1 MAYGNL
7 LDGEGWQPMMQGG
20 SMGGYSPMAPSSGS
34 SMNLLSGGNALATP
48 VRTTTYTFG
57 GIKPY
62 GNVLSPNRPDEL
74 DGLARGG
81 YDAPPSMT
89 SAEAEQAA
97 SVVNAENAPEVAGLA
112 MGLGQGPMSAV
123 MGKAA
128 QGITSAMKDHLG
140 PYGVG
145 GLAPNPQVGTPAF
158 AQATPAM
165 DTAPGFTDA
174 GARASAFSNMD
185 LSPQARFG
193 GQPAPTPNMMGG
205 IPGFSDALGAFSR
218 DSGLSSALGG
228 LFGDPNAVDPAAA
241 LGEVASGR
249 AGDGR
254 GGLQGFA
261 ERGFGTDVFGRD
273 RDGGDRD
280 GNGRDGSGR
289 DGGGGRGTN
298 GGMGGGVGD
307 AGAGNP
313 GGTGVL

>member
-1 MAYGNL
+1 
-7 LDGEGWQPMMQGG
+7 
-20 SMGGYSPMAPSSGS
+20 
-34 SMNLLSGGNALATP
+34 
-48 VRTTTYTFG
+48 
-57 GIKPY
+57 
-62 GNVLSPNRPDEL
+62 
-74 DGLARGG
+74 
-81 YDAPPSMT
+81 MT

-97 SVVNAENAPEVAGLA
+97 SVVNAENAPEVAGA
-112 MGLGQGPMSAV
+112 VMGLGQGPMSAV
-123 MGKAA
+123 MGKVA

-145 GLAPNPQVGTPAF
+145 GLVPNPQVGTPAF

-174 GARASAFSNMD
+174 GAMASAASG
-185 LSPQARFG
+185 LPGPVASGFG
-193 GQPAPTPNMMGG
+193 AFGETTPAPDMMGG
-205 IPGFSDALGAFSR
+205 LPGFSDALGAFGR
-218 DSGLSSALGG
+218 DSGLTNALGG

-254 GGLQGFA
+254 GSLQGFA
-261 ERGFGTDVFGRD
+261 ERGFGTDVFG
-273 RDGGDRD
+273 GDRD
-280 GNGRDGSGR
+280 GSGRDGGGR